1 MGRDRY
7 KYVVQVVLGVQK
19 GQGIQA
25 GCKNFWDADTDNVAF
40 ESYLD
45 DNLFCLITVWGIYVY
60 WQKISDSDKNPIINL
75 FLNIQYLQ
83 NILNTI

>member
-1 MGRDRY
+1 
-7 KYVVQVVLGVQK
+7 
-19 GQGIQA
+19 
-25 GCKNFWDADTDNVAF
+25 
-40 ESYLD
+40 LD